1 MNINWFNEKPKDC
14 LVTVAN
20 GNLTLNK
27 PATNFFENAYS
38 VMLGINRDKKLIF
51 IKPLTKEVAMRHDIP
66 DNAKYR
72 ISVRSSY
79 SRVANKAFVNEIA
92 DFINLDLSE
101 TSYKFK
107 ANWDTKEK
115 LLIVDLKEEV

>member
-1 MNINWFNEKPKDC
+1 MQINWFNEKPKDC
-14 LVTVAN
+14 VVTIAN

-27 PATNFFENAYS
+27 PATIFFETAYS
-38 VMLGINRDKKLIF
+38 VMLGINKEEKLIF
-51 IKPLTKEVAMRHDIP
+51 IKPLSKEAATKHDIP

-92 DFINLDLSE
+92 DLVNLSLDV
-101 TSYKFK
+101 TTYKFK
-107 ANWDTKEK
+107 ASWHDKEK
-115 LLIVDLKEEV
+115 LLIVDLKEEL